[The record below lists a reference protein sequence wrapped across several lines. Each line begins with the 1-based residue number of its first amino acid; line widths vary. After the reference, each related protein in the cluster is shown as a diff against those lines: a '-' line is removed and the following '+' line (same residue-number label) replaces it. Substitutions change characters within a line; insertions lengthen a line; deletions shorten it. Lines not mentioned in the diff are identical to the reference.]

1 MQDIVS
7 LSLSFSLN
15 SVMRRKKKKKDTI
28 AARRPL
34 RAVCE
39 SIFLGKQSLLVSCDV
54 TQITTF
60 AAAARSWSLH
70 A

>member
-1 MQDIVS
+1 MANNIKRRI
-7 LSLSFSLN
+7 LSLSEQ
-15 SVMRRKKKKKDTI
+15 RDATKKKKDTI

>member
-1 MQDIVS
+1 
-7 LSLSFSLN
+7 
-15 SVMRRKKKKKDTI
+15 MRREKKDTI
-28 AARRPL
+28 ATRGPL

-60 AAAARSWSLH
+60 AAAARSWSLY
-70 A
+70 ASIFFQIISIVDKSLYK